1 MLFVY
6 VFALEAVK
14 LESAEKSERPY
25 AGVSLGTEGI
35 CHLFT
40 EGAARGG

>member
-6 VFALEAVK
+6 VFVLEAVK